1 MLLGVI
7 PTVSASVRIVKMS
20 EKNPVVL
27 SFGDT
32 IIRNLEMDI
41 LKSKQWFN
49 DQIIG
54 FYFEY
59 CQLNKFPESRL
70 NFIGP
75 EVTQCIK
82 LMQTQELSIVLDP
95 LNINLQKAQN
105 NCGHLNSCT
114 VIFLMSCQK
123 FVYL

>member
-1 MLLGVI
+1 
-7 PTVSASVRIVKMS
+7 MS

-59 CQLNKFPESRL
+59 CQLNKFPDSRL

-114 VIFLMSCQK
+114 VIFLTSCQK